1 MDLLGNDPVL
11 SLNDDAWRIY
21 SRPTASA
28 PQHIGADAR
37 VQNSVI
43 TEGSEIFGTV
53 RNSVLGAG
61 VYVGEGAVVEDSVI
75 MSGTVIKDGA
85 RVSYSILD
93 ENVTVGQKSIIGKCN
108 EEGQIAVIG
117 RDSILAD
124 GTNVA
129 QGEIIDK
136 YTVKEGK

>member
-1 MDLLGNDPVL
+1 MDLLGDDPVL

-28 PQHIGADAR
+28 PQHIGADAK

-43 TEGSEIFGTV
+43 TEGSEILGTV

-61 VYVGEGAVVEDSVI
+61 VYVGAGAVVEDSVI

-93 ENVTVGQKSIIGKCN
+93 ENVTVGRGAVVGKSRADAKDIT
-108 EEGQIAVIG
+108 VIG
-117 RDSILAD
+117 AGHEVADLSIVQD
-124 GTNVA
+124 G
-129 QGEIIDK
+129 EMIS
-136 YTVKEGK
+136 